1 MTSGIGF
8 LNKIGIV
15 LAIDSRAI
23 DEHRAIKNDDA
34 QKLFQI
40 GGRSG
45 LIIAGASKDDDLFY
59 APIRRAIEQVPV
71 SDSAMQCDTIL
82 HILAENFC
90 SYFLETPEGYVHFIF
105 GNYDDCEGY
114 LLLRCELGYVP
125 VSPSEDQPRSTHQA
139 AHAIYQAVSSNWPK
153 LYVHVVTGNSGNQV
167 SLFSVGA
174 ANEVQIVGKYMVD
187 HLAFPPQLM
196 AGWSLEKT
204 CQALESA
211 ICKIAGDYPLE
222 VNTNIRVAVIDR
234 DGFRWVKGEGSLPL
248 ERCCSTSVARG

>member
-1 MTSGIGF
+1 MTCGIGF
-8 LNKIGIV
+8 LNKNGIV
-15 LAIDSRAI
+15 LAVDSRAT
-23 DEHRAIKNDDA
+23 DEHGAIKSDNA
-34 QKLFQI
+34 QKLFQLDD
-40 GGRSG
+40 RSG
-45 LIIAGASKDDDLFY
+45 LIIAGGSKDDDLFY
-59 APIRRAIEQVPV
+59 APIRRTIEQVPV
-71 SDSAMQCDTIL
+71 SDSAMHRDTIL
-82 HILAENFC
+82 HILAKKFC
-90 SYFLETPEGYVHFIF
+90 DYFLEATEGYVHFIF

-114 LLLRCELGYVP
+114 LLLKCGLGYVP
-125 VSPSEDQPRSTHQA
+125 VSPSEDQPRRTHQA
-139 AHAIYQAVSSNWPK
+139 AQAIYQTVSSNCPK
-153 LYVHVVTGNSGNQV
+153 LYVHVVTVNSGNQV

-248 ERCCSTSVARG
+248 ECCCSTSVARG